1 MAFLLPDKDDKWF
14 DPETGKHADL
24 MGLEAFST
32 DYAVEKTSDGFR
44 RHPLP
49 KAVSERRGATRGQLS
64 ATDFHALRG
73 RGMSQDEIV
82 SMNDKFMLE
91 QMGRDG

>member
-1 MAFLLPDKDDKWF
+1 MAFLLPDEDKWF
-14 DPETGKHADL
+14 DPETGEHADL
-24 MGLEAFST
+24 MGLEAFHK
-32 DYAVEKTSDGFR
+32 DYAVEKTESGYR

-49 KAVSERRGATRGQLS
+49 KAVSERRGAPRGQLS
-64 ATDFHALRG
+64 ANDFRALRG
-73 RGMSQDEIV
+73 RGMSQADIL